1 MARGVNASE
10 MTNEFAEVKHTY
22 RGVTYVL
29 RELPMDRYDELVE
42 QATAE
47 ATDADGEVT
56 KVFDSAA
63 HTKLLLVEAL
73 VEPKLTARQ
82 LYGKGTRLVRALQA
96 KVFALHLDPEPEEKA
111 KGEDDDEGEAQA
123 PANP

>member
-10 MTNEFAEVKHTY
+10 MSNKFAEARVTY
-22 RGVTYVL
+22 RGTEYVL

-42 QATAE
+42 LATAE
-47 ATDADGEVT
+47 QTIDGETT

-63 HTKLLLVEAL
+63 HTKLLTVESL
-73 VEPKLTARQ
+73 VEPKMTAKQ
-82 LYGKGTRLVRALQA
+82 LYSEGTRLVRALQQQVA
-96 KVFALHLDPEPEEKA
+96 KLHWDPEPEDKKE
-111 KGEDDDEGEAQA
+111 DDEGEVSA